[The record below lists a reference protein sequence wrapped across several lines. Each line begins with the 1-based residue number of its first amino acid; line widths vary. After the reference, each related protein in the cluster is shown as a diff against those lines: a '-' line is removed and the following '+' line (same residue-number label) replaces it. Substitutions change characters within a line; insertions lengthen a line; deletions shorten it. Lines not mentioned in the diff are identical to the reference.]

1 VILDSRGRR
10 QAEIPNTVKGALV
23 TNVDPES
30 NAAEAGLKAGD
41 VILEINRQP
50 VRSSDE
56 SGFLS
61 EKVAQRPHSAARLE
75 PGGRRTGRHAL
86 FSSG

>member
-1 VILDSRGRR
+1 VSDLDSRGRR

-56 SGFLS
+56 AVSLS
-61 EKVAQRPHSAARLE
+61 EKVASDRILLRVWSQAGGGPGAR
-75 PGGRRTGRHAL
+75 AI
-86 FSSG
+86 